1 MLALFVKMDICA
13 LLVER
18 LVSIMDVLVEVI
30 ASQVSKQSAPVATLE
45 SLTELEASMK
55 VALYVPLDTTV
66 SKAQRTTNF
75 ILAPEDTTALSKLNC
90 QLNAL
95 KEHIMMNYMEEHC
108 LIVSCV
114 LWEENVM
121 LLPKIKVRLALKD
134 ISVL

>member
-1 MLALFVKMDICA
+1 VLALFVKMDICA

>member
-1 MLALFVKMDICA
+1 
-13 LLVER
+13 
-18 LVSIMDVLVEVI
+18 
-30 ASQVSKQSAPVATLE
+30 
-45 SLTELEASMK
+45 MK
-55 VALYVPLDTTV
+55 VALYVLLDTTV